1 MRTWR
6 HQDDV
11 ASLVQLREA
20 GLSYDQVRWRLQ
32 TGRWQSPLRGVVVL
46 HSGPPTPRQRQWA
59 AVLWAG
65 EESALCAATAA
76 ELNGL
81 RGYAESRIH
90 VCVPSHQRPRAT
102 SGIVVHR
109 STTLGADEL
118 VPGRSPRRV
127 CAERALIEVA
137 VGKLRSD
144 DACAVLAAGVQQ
156 DLVTAD
162 ELLQRVKANRHLR
175 HRAELL
181 YALAEIAG
189 GSESHAELLAIRLIR
204 RARLPEPRR
213 QASVVVEGVPKIV
226 DLYWDDFDA
235 GAEILGGFH
244 REVAQWWKDV
254 RRNAEIQT
262 TGTMLIELPAV
273 ALRRDPDAAME
284 LLRRFLVSRGWR
296 PEPETLPKDGL
307 KTVLQSPRKS
317 ILRRGYVEG

>member
-1 MRTWR
+1 MGTWS

-11 ASLVQLREA
+11 ASLTQLRGA
-20 GLSYDQVRWRLQ
+20 GMSYDQVRWRIQ
-32 TGRWQSPLRGVVVL
+32 TRRWQSPLRGVVVL
-46 HSGPPTPRQRQWA
+46 HSGPLTPRQRQWA

-81 RGYAESRIH
+81 RGYADSRIH

-102 SGIVVHR
+102 MSIVVHR
-109 STTLGADEL
+109 STTLCGAEL
-118 VPGRSPRRV
+118 VPDRSPQRV
-127 CAERALIEVA
+127 CAERALIELA
-137 VGKLRSD
+137 AGKLRSD

-162 ELLQRVKANRHLR
+162 ALLERVKANRHLR
-175 HRAELL
+175 HRGVLL
-181 YALAEIAG
+181 HALADIAG

-213 QASVVVEGVPKIV
+213 QALVVVEGVPRLV

-235 GAEILGGFH
+235 GAEIVGGFH
-244 REVAQWWKDV
+244 REVGLWWKDLQRV
-254 RRNAEIQT
+254 AEIQT
-262 TGTMLIELPAV
+262 TGTMIVQLPAV
-273 ALRRDPDAAME
+273 ALRREPDAAMD
-284 LLRRFLVSRGWR
+284 LLRRFLVSRGWQ

-307 KTVLQSPRKS
+307 KGVLQSPRKS
-317 ILRRGYVEG
+317 IVRRGYTEG

>member
-1 MRTWR
+1 MDTWS

-20 GLSYDQVRWRLQ
+20 GLSYDQVRWRIQ
-32 TGRWQSPLRGVVVL
+32 TGRWQSLLRGVVVL
-46 HSGPPTPRQRQWA
+46 HSGPPTPRQWQWA

-90 VCVPSHQRPRAT
+90 VCVPSHQRPRST

-109 STTLGADEL
+109 SATLRADEL
-118 VPGRSPRRV
+118 VPYRSPRRV

-137 VGKLRSD
+137 VSKLRSD

-162 ELLQRVKANRHLR
+162 ELLERVKANRHLR
-175 HRAELL
+175 HREELL
-181 YALAEIAG
+181 YALADIAG

-273 ALRRDPDAAME
+273 ALRSDPDAAME
-284 LLRRFLVSRGWR
+284 LLRRFLISRGWQ
-296 PEPETLPKDGL
+296 PEPETLPEDGL
-307 KTVLQSPRKS
+307 KVVLHSPRKS

>member
-1 MRTWR
+1 MGTWS
-6 HQDDV
+6 HQDV

-20 GLSYDQVRWRLQ
+20 GLSYDQVRWRIQ

-90 VCVPSHQRPRAT
+90 VCVPSHQRLRAT

-109 STTLGADEL
+109 STTLRADEL

-127 CAERALIEVA
+127 CAERAMIELT

-156 DLVTAD
+156 GLVTAD
-162 ELLQRVKANRHLR
+162 ELLERVKADRHLR
-175 HRAELL
+175 HRGELL
-181 YALAEIAG
+181 DALADIAG

-244 REVAQWWKDV
+244 REVAQWWKDL

-262 TGTMLIELPAV
+262 TGTMLVQLPAV
-273 ALRRDPDAAME
+273 ALRREPDAAMD

-296 PEPETLPKDGL
+296 PEPETRPKDGL
-307 KTVLQSPRKS
+307 KVVLQSPRKS